1 MKYEDSDNFK
11 VYTVEEANALVPW
24 LDYQFG
30 RMMMYMSSMEETL
43 AGLVQQGVEP
53 SPTIVNVR
61 KSDLVHIK
69 KLKRRLKKLIAEVF
83 DYYSRVQDSGAII
96 EDISTGTVSFY
107 TYFGEHPVFL
117 TWQFGEKTVTWWHE
131 LYEDSNERK
140 PLPRGG
146 SATSVLN

>member
-1 MKYEDSDNFK
+1 MTHEDSDNFK
-11 VYTVEEANALVPW
+11 VFTVEEANALVPW

-30 RMMMYMSSMEETL
+30 RMMMYMSRMEETL
-43 AGLVQQGVEP
+43 QRLVQQGIEP

-61 KSDLVHIK
+61 KSDPAQIK
-69 KLKRRLKKLIAEVF
+69 RQKRRLKKLITDVF
-83 DYYSRVQDSGAII
+83 DYYSSVQGAGTII

-117 TWQFGEKTVTWWHE
+117 TWQFGERAVSWWHE

-146 SATSVLN
+146 SIAGVIN